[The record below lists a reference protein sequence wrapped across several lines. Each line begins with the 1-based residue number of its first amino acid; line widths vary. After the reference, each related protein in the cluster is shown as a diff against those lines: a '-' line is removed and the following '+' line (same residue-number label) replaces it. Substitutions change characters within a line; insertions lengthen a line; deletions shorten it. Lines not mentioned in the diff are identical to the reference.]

1 MLLGAI
7 LIILCGP
14 FESPVIAGYL
24 MPLIFILFTL
34 AISRLTYA
42 LFLCCGPPQRFAVD
56 LQL

>member
-1 MLLGAI
+1 
-7 LIILCGP
+7 
-14 FESPVIAGYL
+14 

-42 LFLCCGPPQRFAVD
+42 LISLLWATSAPAVD